1 VTGVLSVASVVI
13 FHESVP
19 KVGGLEVAAGDAE
32 EEVGLV
38 EVVVEVCLWICG
50 DI

>member
-1 VTGVLSVASVVI
+1 
-13 FHESVP
+13 
-19 KVGGLEVAAGDAE
+19 VAAGDAE

-50 DI
+50 DIWH